1 MGLIDHALGEVT
13 PSAELLRG
21 IQSGAVWV
29 CCGDDDVPVG
39 YARATVHESTA
50 YLEEIDVLQEFER
63 QGLGSQLV
71 RHVCEWGTMRG
82 LSHVVLTTF
91 FDVPW
96 NGPFYAGL
104 GFEPVP
110 EDEWTP
116 EMHEIKH
123 AEQSEMLLPWDRRG
137 FFRKSLRRGG

>member
-13 PSAELLRG
+13 PSAEMLRG
-21 IQSGAVWV
+21 IQSGVVWV
-29 CCGDDDVPVG
+29 CCGDDDVAVG

-50 YLEEIDVLQEFER
+50 YLEEIDVLQEFGR

-71 RHVCEWGTMRG
+71 SHVCEWGTMRG

-91 FDVPW
+91 LDVPW

-116 EMHEIKH
+116 EMHRIKH
-123 AEQSEMLLPWDRRG
+123 LEQSDMLLPWDRRG
-137 FFRKSLRRGG
+137 FFRKSLL